1 MTSLETVAAQRDELS
16 TKLRAMAQQLA
27 AANAEIARLKAAQSD
42 PSTREDYKD
51 GAFAVVPIPAPPASV
66 TGIAGAD
73 IERGALVVEGSD
85 PGTVVPAI
93 TTTTA
98 SPLKAAP
105 RVTHEVATT
114 ETDDKTAQQFSTVT
128 LHDGG
133 LGDAPPKAKRAGL
146 FGSRK
151 P

>member
-51 GAFAVVPIPAPPASV
+51 GVFAVAPIPAPPTMV
-66 TGIAGAD
+66 TGVAAAE
-73 IERGALVVEGSD
+73 IEHGALVAEGPT
-85 PGTVVPAI
+85 PGTFVPALPI
-93 TTTTA
+93 E
-98 SPLKAAP
+98 PP
-105 RVTHEVATT
+105 VT
-114 ETDDKTAQQFSTVT
+114 
-128 LHDGG
+128 
-133 LGDAPPKAKRAGL
+133 PPKAKRAGL